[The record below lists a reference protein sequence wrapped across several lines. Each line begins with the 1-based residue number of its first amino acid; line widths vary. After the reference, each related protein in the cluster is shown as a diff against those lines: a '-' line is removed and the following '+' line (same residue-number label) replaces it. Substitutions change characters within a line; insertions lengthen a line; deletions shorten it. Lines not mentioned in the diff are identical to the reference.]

1 MFYLC
6 SFSCFPV
13 CFPVE
18 LPVFLPN
25 VCTAFARPR
34 GGNPSWMPRI
44 STLHGLERI
53 FQGAKLT
60 FQATQHRIPGHS
72 PHFRGRFWT
81 ERAEPLRL
89 AAGGDGG

>member
-34 GGNPSWMPRI
+34 GGNPPWMPRI

-53 FQGAKLT
+53 F
-60 FQATQHRIPGHS
+60 
-72 PHFRGRFWT
+72 
-81 ERAEPLRL
+81 RAEKQVIPTWEFIKLHFQ
-89 AAGGDGG
+89 